1 MSNFDFLTYN
11 QNYSVFS
18 QLALQA
24 ELQYNK
30 NTVFASFAARKSLEQ
45 AVKWMYSVDGDL
57 HKPYDDSIQVLVH
70 EPSFINI
77 VPSNIRHDIQLVIKV
92 GNAGVH
98 DTLSVEKKYVLLSL
112 KALFNFLNWLDYTY
126 GSDYKQRTFSE
137 ESIPKNKVVVAVK
150 KMLKQEARHPEL
162 VSGPVL
168 TTDSDLRQNDRYAP
182 HDNEP
187 LEQFKAELNA
197 KDQTIEELKKQLAQ
211 ALASIQNNKENSS
224 NKPELKVEDLS
235 EFQTRK
241 MFIDEDLK
249 TLGWRIDQ
257 VQVAEEYKVDDME
270 SITGKTGYIDYALF
284 GRDGSPLAVVEAKK
298 TTKDPNVGKQQAVLY
313 ADCLERKFGR
323 RPFIFYTNGFETF
336 FWDDTQYAPRSVSMI
351 FSQGD
356 LQKLMDRRSLL
367 QDLNH
372 VKINTEISS
381 RPYQMKAIRSICAE
395 MEKRIRKFLLVMATG
410 TGKTR
415 TAISIVDVL
424 SRAHYVSNVLFLAD
438 RIQLVEQAYDAFRE
452 SCPDVTVCNLL
463 DTKDKEQNKGARIV
477 FSTYPTILNAI
488 DTEKNKDG
496 NRTFTPAHFDLI
508 IIDEAHRSIFK
519 KYRAIFEYFD
529 AYLVGLTATPRKDVE
544 KSTFEFF
551 ELQDDVPTD
560 VYEYETAVNAGFLVP
575 YHAIEKTSTFLDE
588 GITRENLSEEDLEK
602 IRREEEESEEP
613 FEEIPS
619 KAINEYVFN
628 EDTTRQVLEDLMTKG
643 IKTGG
648 DKLGKTIIFAYN
660 KNHAQHI
667 VDTFDKYWPEYK
679 GKMCQRIVCDDSKV
693 KATIKE
699 FKKSDSLLQIAVS
712 VDMLDTGVDIPE
724 VVNLVFYKKIRSKIK
739 FWQMIGRGTRLAPN
753 LLCTDETGS
762 YVGKKYFYIFD
773 YLRNFEFFREEKNG
787 IEGASGKSVS
797 ERIFAHK
804 CAIIKLLQDANN
816 CHPEHIDRLSASLD
830 SESTL
835 ATDSDLSQNDSGV
848 QHNEGTPHDGAGAAD
863 AFLSYREQLVR
874 EVLSQTNALNTK
886 LTPVHLVLKHVLK
899 FQNEKSFECL
909 TDEDV
914 INLTKY
920 IAPLVFN
927 EELDQYA
934 KGFDNFCYGIMEAQ
948 LSGESI
954 SIFRTKIKTV
964 AEKLLTKSSI
974 KAVRDHLPRLQLL
987 SVNSYY
993 EGLHVLDFE
1002 EIRKEI
1008 RDLAQ
1013 FAVDNSHID
1022 PIFVDYDDEIKAVEV
1037 PEDAKNPTPADNF
1050 EEYKKKVDAYLAE
1063 HMKDKAIN
1071 KLRTN
1076 EPLTKDDFE
1085 SLNHIFKE
1093 ELGSEKMFNEL
1104 SEGLSLG
1111 IFIRRATKMDKNAIN
1126 SYFAEF
1132 INDAAMNSMQIEFV
1146 QRLIDIIVEQGEI
1159 NMEALMKGRAPFD
1172 RPKFFTLFGSE
1183 AQNRIF
1189 AVIRSINTNARE
1201 AA

>member
-1 MSNFDFLTYN
+1 MANFDFLTYDK
-11 QNYSVFS
+11 NYSAFS
-18 QLALQA
+18 QLAIQA

-30 NTVFASFAARKSLEQ
+30 NTVFAAFAARKSLEQ

-70 EPSFINI
+70 ESSFVNT
-77 VPSNIRHDIQLVIKV
+77 VPSNIRHDMQLVIKV
-92 GNAGVH
+92 GNSGVH

-112 KALFNFLNWLDYTY
+112 KALFNFLNWVDYTY

-137 ESIPKNKVVVAVK
+137 NAIPKNKVVVAVK
-150 KMLKQEARHPEL
+150 KPSQDELKKYKDEI
-162 VSGPVL
+162 
-168 TTDSDLRQNDRYAP
+168 DSK
-182 HDNEP
+182 DN
-187 LEQFKAELNA
+187 
-197 KDQTIEELKKQLAQ
+197 TIEELKKQLAE
-211 ALASIQNNKENSS
+211 ALAAIQNNKVHPS

-257 VQVAEEYKVDDME
+257 VQVVEEYKVDDME
-270 SITGKTGYIDYALF
+270 GVPGKTGFIDYALF
-284 GRDGSPLAVVEAKK
+284 GKDGSPLAVIEAKK

-313 ADCLERKFGR
+313 ADCLMRKFGR

-336 FWDDTQYAPRSVSMI
+336 FWDDTQYTPRSVSMV
-351 FSQGD
+351 FAMSD

-367 QDLNH
+367 CDLNS
-372 VKINTEISS
+372 VKINTDISG
-381 RPYQMKAIRSICAE
+381 RPYQMKAIRSICSE
-395 MEKRIRKFLLVMATG
+395 MEKKLRKFLLVMATG

-452 SCPDVTVCNLL
+452 NCPDVTICNLL
-463 DTKDKEQNKGARIV
+463 NPKDKAENKGARIV

-508 IIDEAHRSIFK
+508 IVDEAHRSIFK
-519 KYRAIFEYFD
+519 KYRAIFDYFD
-529 AYLVGLTATPRKDVE
+529 AYLVGLTATPRRDVD

-560 VYEYETAVNAGFLVP
+560 VYEYETAVAANYLVP
-575 YHAIEKTSTFLDE
+575 YHTIEKTSTFLDE
-588 GITRENLSEEDLEK
+588 GINRDNLSDDDLEK
-602 IRREEEESEEP
+602 IRRQEEESEEP
-613 FEEIPS
+613 FEEIPP

-628 EDTTRQVLEDLMTKG
+628 VDTTRQVLEDLMNKG
-643 IKTGG
+643 IKTGGG

-667 VDTFDKYWPEYK
+667 VDTFDKFWPQYK

-739 FWQMIGRGTRLAPN
+739 FWQMIGRGTRLSPN
-753 LLCTDETGS
+753 LVCTDETGS

-787 IEGASGKSVS
+787 IDGACGKSLS

-804 CAIIKLLQDANN
+804 CVVIKLLQD
-816 CHPEHIDRLSASLD
+816 SSW
-830 SESTL
+830 
-835 ATDSDLSQNDSGV
+835 
-848 QHNEGTPHDGAGAAD
+848 AD
-863 AFLSYREQLVR
+863 QKFVDYRTQLVS
-874 EVLSQTNALNTK
+874 EVRSQINALNTN

-899 FQNEKSFECL
+899 FQNEKTFECL

-914 INLTKY
+914 INLSKY

-927 EELDQYA
+927 GELDQYA
-934 KGFDNFCYGIMEAQ
+934 KGFDNFCYGIMEAH
-948 LSGESI
+948 LSEQSI
-954 SIFRTKIKTV
+954 NLYRSKIKTV
-964 AEKLLTKSSI
+964 AEKLLQKTSI
-974 KAVRDHLPRLQLL
+974 KVVRDNLPRIQLL
-987 SVNSYY
+987 AVNSYY
-993 EGLHVLDFE
+993 EGLNVIDYE

-1008 RDLAQ
+1008 RELAQ
-1013 FAVDNSHID
+1013 FVVESTPN
-1022 PIFVDYDDEIKAVEV
+1022 PIFVDYDDTVKDIDV
-1037 PEDAKNPTPADNF
+1037 PAGSENPSPADNF
-1050 EEYKKKVDAYLAE
+1050 EEYKKKVEAYLCE
-1063 HMKDKAIN
+1063 HMKDEAIN

-1076 EPLTKDDFE
+1076 QPLTKDDFE
-1085 SLNHIFKE
+1085 SLNRIFKE
-1093 ELGSEKMFNEL
+1093 ELGSEKMFNQL
-1104 SEGLSLG
+1104 SEGKSLG
-1111 IFIRRATKMDKNAIN
+1111 VFIRRATKMDKDSIN
-1126 SYFAEF
+1126 DFFAEF
-1132 INDAAMNSMQIEFV
+1132 INDANMNNMQIEFV
-1146 QRLIDIIVEQGEI
+1146 QRLINIIVEQGEI

-1172 RPKFFTLFGSE
+1172 RPKFFTLFGAEVQS
-1183 AQNRIF
+1183 RMF
-1189 AVIRSINTNARE
+1189 AIIKSINMNAKDV
-1201 AA
+1201 A

>member
-1 MSNFDFLTYN
+1 MANFDFLTYDT
-11 QNYSVFS
+11 NYFAFS
-18 QLALQA
+18 QMAIQA

-30 NTVFASFAARKSLEQ
+30 NTVFAAFAARKSLEQ
-45 AVKWMYSVDGDL
+45 AVKWMYSVDPDL

-70 EPSFINI
+70 ESSFVNA

-92 GNAGVH
+92 GNSGVH
-98 DTLSVEKKYVLLSL
+98 DTLAVEKKYVLLSL

-137 ESIPKNKVVVAVK
+137 DAIPKNKVVVLVK
-150 KMLKQEARHPEL
+150 KTPKQVRGDSEVQGTNEGHAEL
-162 VSGPVL
+162 VSA
-168 TTDSDLRQNDRYAP
+168 SF
-182 HDNEP
+182 
-187 LEQFKAELNA
+187 EQYKAELES
-197 KDQTIEELKKQLAQ
+197 KDNTIEELKKQLAQ
-211 ALASIQNNKENSS
+211 ALSSIQNNKDHPS

-257 VQVAEEYKVDDME
+257 VQVVEEYKVDDME
-270 SITGKTGYIDYALF
+270 GIPGKTGYIDYVLF
-284 GRDGSPLAVVEAKK
+284 GKDGAPLAVVEAKK

-313 ADCLERKFGR
+313 ADCLERKFNR

-336 FWDDTQYAPRSVSMI
+336 FWDDNQYAPRSVSMI
-351 FSQGD
+351 FAMAD
-356 LQKLMDRRSLL
+356 LQKLMDRRNLL
-367 QDLNH
+367 CDLNS
-372 VKINTEISS
+372 VKINTEISG

-395 MEKRIRKFLLVMATG
+395 MEKKIRKFLLVMATG

-452 SCPDVTVCNLL
+452 NCPDITVCNLL
-463 DTKDKEQNKGARIV
+463 DAKDKAENKGARIV

-529 AYLVGLTATPRKDVE
+529 AYLVGLTATPRRDVD

-560 VYEYETAVNAGFLVP
+560 VYEYETAVAADYLVP

-588 GITRENLSEEDLEK
+588 GINKDNLSEEDLEK
-602 IRREEEESEEP
+602 VRRQEEESEEP
-613 FEEIPS
+613 FEEIPP

-648 DKLGKTIIFAYN
+648 GDKLGKTIIFAYN

-667 VDTFDKYWPEYK
+667 VDTFDKFWPQYK

-693 KATIKE
+693 KSTIKE
-699 FKKSDSLLQIAVS
+699 FKKSDSQLQIAVS

-753 LLCTDETGS
+753 LVCTDETGS

-804 CAIIKLLQDANN
+804 CAVIKLLQDSKNL
-816 CHPEHIDRLSASLD
+816 CHSKLD
-830 SESTL
+830 SES
-835 ATDSDLSQNDSGV
+835 QNL
-848 QHNEGTPHDGAGAAD
+848 
-863 AFLSYREQLVR
+863 FLTYRNQLVN
-874 EVLSQTNALNTK
+874 EVHAQISALNTS

-899 FQNEKSFECL
+899 FQNIKSFECL
-909 TDEDV
+909 TDEDMM
-914 INLTKY
+914 NLTKY

-934 KGFDNFCYGIMEAQ
+934 KGFDNFCYGIMELQ
-948 LSGESI
+948 LSEQPIDLYRS
-954 SIFRTKIKTV
+954 KIKAV
-964 AEKLLTKSSI
+964 AEKLLKKTSI
-974 KAVRDHLPRLQLL
+974 KVVRDNLPRLQLL

-993 EGLHVLDFE
+993 DSLNVLDYE

-1013 FAVDNSHID
+1013 FTVENGHEPLFIDFDDKVKTVD
-1022 PIFVDYDDEIKAVEV
+1022 V
-1037 PEDAKNPTPADNF
+1037 PGGTANPTPADNF
-1050 EEYKKKVDAYLAE
+1050 EEYKKKVDAYLSE
-1063 HMKDKAIN
+1063 HMKDEAIN

-1076 EPLTKDDFE
+1076 QPLTKNDFE
-1085 SLNHIFKE
+1085 NLNHIFKE
-1093 ELGSEKMFNEL
+1093 ELGNEKMFDQI
-1104 SEGLSLG
+1104 SEGKSLG
-1111 IFIRRATKMDKNAIN
+1111 VFIRWATKMDKNSIN
-1126 SYFAEF
+1126 DYFAEF
-1132 INDAAMNSMQIEFV
+1132 INDANMNNMQIEFV
-1146 QRLIDIIVEQGEI
+1146 QRLINIIVEQGEI
-1159 NMEALMKGRAPFD
+1159 NMDALMKGRAPFD
-1172 RPKFFTLFGSE
+1172 RPKFFMLFGKE

-1189 AVIRSINTNARE
+1189 DVVRNINMNARDV
-1201 AA
+1201 A

>member
-1 MSNFDFLTYN
+1 MANFDFLAYDK
-11 QNYSVFS
+11 NYSAFS
-18 QLALQA
+18 QLAVQA

-30 NTVFASFAARKSLEQ
+30 NTVFAAFAARKSLEQ
-45 AVKWMYSVDGDL
+45 AVKWMYSVDPDL

-70 EPSFINI
+70 ESTFVNA
-77 VPSNIRHDIQLVIKV
+77 VPSNIRHDMQLVIKV
-92 GNAGVH
+92 GNSGVH

-112 KALFNFLNWLDYTY
+112 KALFNFLTWLDYTY
-126 GSDYKQRTFSE
+126 GSDYKQRTFDE
-137 ESIPKNKVVVAVK
+137 NAIPKNKVVVAVK
-150 KMLKQEARHPEL
+150 KPSQDEVKKYKEEL
-162 VSGPVL
+162 ESK
-168 TTDSDLRQNDRYAP
+168 
-182 HDNEP
+182 DN
-187 LEQFKAELNA
+187 
-197 KDQTIEELKKQLAQ
+197 TIEELKKQLAQ
-211 ALASIQNNKENSS
+211 ALSSIQKNKDNPST
-224 NKPELKVEDLS
+224 KPELKVEDLS

-257 VQVAEEYKVDDME
+257 VQVVEEYKVDDME
-270 SITGKTGYIDYALF
+270 AIPGKTGYIDYALF
-284 GRDGSPLAVVEAKK
+284 GKDGSPLAVVEAKK
-298 TTKDPNVGKQQAVLY
+298 TTKDPNVGKQQASLY

-351 FSQGD
+351 FAMDD
-356 LQKLMDRRSLL
+356 LQKLMDRRNLL
-367 QDLNH
+367 CDLNSI
-372 VKINTEISS
+372 KINTEISG

-395 MEKRIRKFLLVMATG
+395 IEKKIRKFLLVMATG

-424 SRAHYVSNVLFLAD
+424 SRAHYISNVLFLAD

-452 SCPDVTVCNLL
+452 NCPDVTVCNLL
-463 DTKDKEQNKGARIV
+463 DVKDKAENKGARIV

-529 AYLVGLTATPRKDVE
+529 SYLVGLTATPRRDVD

-560 VYEYETAVNAGFLVP
+560 VYEYETAVKAGFLVP

-588 GITRENLSEEDLEK
+588 GINKDNLSDEDLEK
-602 IRREEEESEEP
+602 IRRQEEESEEP
-613 FEEIPS
+613 FEEIPP

-648 DKLGKTIIFAYN
+648 GDKIGKTIIFAYN
-660 KNHAQHI
+660 KKHAQHI
-667 VDTFDKYWPEYK
+667 VDTFDKFWPQYK

-693 KATIKE
+693 KSTIKE
-699 FKKSDSLLQIAVS
+699 FKKTDSQLQIAVS

-753 LLCTDETGS
+753 LECHDETGS

-787 IEGASGKSVS
+787 IEGASGKSLS

-804 CAIIKLLQDANN
+804 CSIIKLLQDSAWADQRF
-816 CHPEHIDRLSASLD
+816 ID
-830 SESTL
+830 
-835 ATDSDLSQNDSGV
+835 
-848 QHNEGTPHDGAGAAD
+848 
-863 AFLSYREQLVR
+863 YRAMLVD
-874 EVLSQTNALNTK
+874 EVLEQINALNTK
-886 LTPVHLVLKHVLK
+886 LTPVHLVLRHVLK

-909 TDEDV
+909 SDED
-914 INLTKY
+914 ISNLSKY

-927 EELDQYA
+927 GELDQYA

-948 LSGESI
+948 LGSQPI
-954 SIFRTKIKTV
+954 NAFRTKIKAV
-964 AEKLLTKSSI
+964 AEKLLTKTSI

-993 EGLHVLDFE
+993 DGLNVLDYE
-1002 EIRKEI
+1002 EIRNEI

-1013 FAVDNSHID
+1013 FSVDNPHD
-1022 PIFVDYDDEIKAVEV
+1022 PLFVDYGDTIKPVDV
-1037 PEDAKNPTPADNF
+1037 PEGTPNPTPADKF
-1050 EEYKKKVDAYLAE
+1050 EEYKKKVDAYLSE
-1063 HMKDKAIN
+1063 HMKDDAIN

-1076 EPLTKDDFE
+1076 RPLTNDDIE
-1085 SLNHIFKE
+1085 RLNRIFKK
-1093 ELGSEKMFNEL
+1093 ELGDEKMFYEL
-1104 SEGLSLG
+1104 SEGKSLG
-1111 IFIRRATKMDKNAIN
+1111 VFIRRVTKMDKDVIN
-1126 SYFAEF
+1126 DCFAEF
-1132 INDAAMNSMQIEFV
+1132 INDSKMNSMQIEFV
-1146 QRLIDIIVEQGEI
+1146 QRLINIIIEQGEI
-1159 NMEALMKGRAPFD
+1159 NTDSLMTGKLPFD
-1172 RPKFFTLFGSE
+1172 RPRITALFGIE
-1183 AQNRIF
+1183 AQKRIY
-1189 AVIRSINTNARE
+1189 ALVSSINNNARNV
-1201 AA
+1201 A

>member
-1 MSNFDFLTYN
+1 MANFDFLAYDK
-11 QNYSVFS
+11 NYAAFS
-18 QLALQA
+18 QMAVQA

-30 NTVFASFAARKSLEQ
+30 NTVFAAFAARKSLEQ

-57 HKPYDDSIQVLVH
+57 RKPYDDSIQVLVH
-70 EPSFINI
+70 ESTFVNA
-77 VPSNIRHDIQLVIKV
+77 VPSNIRHDMQLVIKV
-92 GNAGVH
+92 GNSGVH
-98 DTLSVEKKYVLLSL
+98 DTLAVEKKYVLLSL

-137 ESIPKNKVVVAVK
+137 DAIPKNKVVIPVK
-150 KMLKQEARHPEL
+150 KPSQDEVKKYKEEIE
-162 VSGPVL
+162 SK
-168 TTDSDLRQNDRYAP
+168 
-182 HDNEP
+182 DN
-187 LEQFKAELNA
+187 
-197 KDQTIEELKKQLAQ
+197 TIEELKKQLAE
-211 ALASIQNNKENSS
+211 ALASIKDNKEHPSS
-224 NKPELKVEDLS
+224 KPELKVEDLS

-249 TLGWRIDQ
+249 TLGWRIDG
-257 VQVAEEYKVDDME
+257 VQVVEEYKVDDME
-270 SITGKTGYIDYALF
+270 GVPGKTGYIDYALF
-284 GRDGSPLAVVEAKK
+284 GKDGSPLAVIEAKK

-313 ADCLERKFGR
+313 ADCLERKYGR

-336 FWDDTQYAPRSVSMI
+336 FWDDTQYAPRSVSMV
-351 FSQGD
+351 FSMAD
-356 LQKLMDRRSLL
+356 LQKLMDRRNLL
-367 QDLNH
+367 LDLNS
-372 VKINTEISS
+372 VQINLDISG

-395 MEKRIRKFLLVMATG
+395 MEKKIRKFLLVMATG

-424 SRAHYVSNVLFLAD
+424 SRGHYISNVLFLAD

-452 SCPDVTVCNLL
+452 NCPDVTVCNLL
-463 DTKDKEQNKGARIV
+463 DVKDKAENKGARIV

-529 AYLVGLTATPRKDVE
+529 SYLVGLTATPRRDVD

-560 VYEYETAVNAGFLVP
+560 VYEYETAVSANYLVP
-575 YHAIEKTSTFLDE
+575 YYAIEKTSTFLDE
-588 GITRENLSEEDLEK
+588 GINRDNLSDEDLEK
-602 IRREEEESEEP
+602 IRRQEEESEEP
-613 FEEIPS
+613 FEEIPP

-648 DKLGKTIIFAYN
+648 GDKLGKTIVFAYN

-667 VDTFDKYWPEYK
+667 VDTFDKYWPQYK

-693 KATIKE
+693 KSTIKE
-699 FKKSDSLLQIAVS
+699 FKKSDSQLQIAVS

-739 FWQMIGRGTRLAPN
+739 FWQMIGRGTRLSPN
-753 LLCTDETGS
+753 LVCTDETGS

-787 IEGASGKSVS
+787 IEGNSSKSLS

-804 CAIIKLLQDANN
+804 CSVIKLLQDSAWADQKF
-816 CHPEHIDRLSASLD
+816 ID
-830 SESTL
+830 
-835 ATDSDLSQNDSGV
+835 
-848 QHNEGTPHDGAGAAD
+848 
-863 AFLSYREQLVR
+863 YREQLVS
-874 EVLSQTNALNTK
+874 EVLAQTNALNQK
-886 LTPVHLVLKHVLK
+886 ITPVHLVLKHVLK

-909 TDEDV
+909 TDEEV
-914 INLTKY
+914 INLSKH

-927 EELDQYA
+927 GELDQYA
-934 KGFDNFCYGIMEAQ
+934 KGFDNFCYGIMEAH
-948 LSGESI
+948 LSKQPINTYRS
-954 SIFRTKIKTV
+954 KIKAV
-964 AEKLLTKSSI
+964 AEKLLQKTSI
-974 KAVRDHLPRLQLL
+974 KVVRDNLPRLQRLA
-987 SVNSYY
+987 VNDYY
-993 EGLHVLDFE
+993 DGLNVLDYE

-1008 RDLAQ
+1008 RDLVQ
-1013 FAVDNSHID
+1013 FSVDNSRVD
-1022 PIFVDYDDEIKAVEV
+1022 PIFVDFDDTVKPVDV
-1037 PEDAKNPTPADNF
+1037 PDGTPNPTPADNF
-1050 EEYKKKVDAYLAE
+1050 EEYKKKVDAYLSE
-1063 HMKDKAIN
+1063 HMKDEAIN

-1076 EPLTKDDFE
+1076 QPLTKDDFD

-1093 ELGSEKMFNEL
+1093 ELGDEKMFDQL
-1104 SEGLSLG
+1104 SNGKSLG
-1111 IFIRRATKMDKNAIN
+1111 VFIRWATKMDKDSIN
-1126 SYFAEF
+1126 DYFAEF
-1132 INDAAMNSMQIEFV
+1132 INDSNMNSMQIEFV
-1146 QRLIDIIVEQGEI
+1146 QRLIDIIIEQGEI

-1172 RPKFFTLFGSE
+1172 RPKFFTLFGKD
-1183 AQNRIF
+1183 AQSRIY
-1189 AVIRSINTNARE
+1189 ALVRNLNLNAKDV
-1201 AA
+1201 A

>member
-1 MSNFDFLTYN
+1 MANFDFLTYDK
-11 QNYSVFS
+11 NYSAFS
-18 QLALQA
+18 QMAIQA

-30 NTVFASFAARKSLEQ
+30 NTVFAAFAARKSLEQ
-45 AVKWMYSVDGDL
+45 AVKWMYSVDPDL

-70 EPSFINI
+70 ESSFVNA

-92 GNAGVH
+92 GNSGVH

-126 GSDYKQRTFSE
+126 GSDYKQSIFSE
-137 ESIPKNKVVVAVK
+137 DAIPKNKVVVAIK
-150 KMLKQEARHPEL
+150 KPSQDEL
-162 VSGPVL
+162 QKYKDEI
-168 TTDSDLRQNDRYAP
+168 DSK
-182 HDNEP
+182 DN
-187 LEQFKAELNA
+187 
-197 KDQTIEELKKQLAQ
+197 TIEELKKQLAQ
-211 ALASIQNNKENSS
+211 ALASIQNNKVHPS
-224 NKPELKVEDLS
+224 NKPDLKVEDLS

-257 VQVAEEYKVDDME
+257 VQVVEEYKVDDME
-270 SITGKTGYIDYALF
+270 GIPGKTGYIDYVLF
-284 GRDGSPLAVVEAKK
+284 GKDGAPLAVVEAKK

-313 ADCLERKFGR
+313 ADCLERKFNR

-336 FWDDTQYAPRSVSMI
+336 FWDDNQYAPRSVSMI
-351 FSQGD
+351 FAMAD
-356 LQKLMDRRSLL
+356 LQKLMDRRNLL
-367 QDLNH
+367 CDLNS
-372 VKINTEISS
+372 VKINTEISG

-395 MEKRIRKFLLVMATG
+395 MEKKIRKFLLVMATG

-452 SCPDVTVCNLL
+452 NCPDVTVCNLL
-463 DTKDKEQNKGARIV
+463 DAKDKAENKGARIV

-519 KYRAIFEYFD
+519 KYRTIFEYFD
-529 AYLVGLTATPRKDVE
+529 AYLVGLTATPRRDVD

-560 VYEYETAVNAGFLVP
+560 VYEYETAVAANYLVP

-588 GITRENLSEEDLEK
+588 GINKDNLSEEDLEK
-602 IRREEEESEEP
+602 VRQQEEESEEP
-613 FEEIPS
+613 FEEIPP

-648 DKLGKTIIFAYN
+648 GDKLGKTIIFAYN

-667 VDTFDKYWPEYK
+667 VDTFDKFWPQYK

-693 KATIKE
+693 KSTIKE
-699 FKKSDSLLQIAVS
+699 FKKSDSQLQIAVS

-753 LLCTDETGS
+753 LVCTDETGS

-804 CAIIKLLQDANN
+804 CSVIKLLQD
-816 CHPEHIDRLSASLD
+816 SAWADQKFLD
-830 SESTL
+830 
-835 ATDSDLSQNDSGV
+835 
-848 QHNEGTPHDGAGAAD
+848 
-863 AFLSYREQLVR
+863 YRDQLVS
-874 EVLSQTNALNTK
+874 EVHAQISALNTS

-914 INLTKY
+914 MNLTKY

-927 EELDQYA
+927 GELDQYA

-948 LSGESI
+948 LSEQPINLYRS
-954 SIFRTKIKTV
+954 KIKAV
-964 AEKLLTKSSI
+964 AEKLLTKTSI
-974 KAVRDHLPRLQLL
+974 KTVRDHLPRLQHL
-987 SVNSYY
+987 SVSSYY
-993 EGLHVLDFE
+993 DGLNVLDYE

-1008 RDLAQ
+1008 RELAQ
-1013 FAVDNSHID
+1013 FTVENGHEPLFI
-1022 PIFVDYDDEIKAVEV
+1022 DYDDTVTTVDV
-1037 PEDAKNPTPADNF
+1037 PGGTANPTPADNF
-1050 EEYKKKVDAYLAE
+1050 EEYKKKVDAYLSE
-1063 HMKDKAIN
+1063 HMKDEAIN

-1076 EPLTKDDFE
+1076 QPLTKDDFD

-1093 ELGSEKMFNEL
+1093 ELGNEKMFDQL
-1104 SEGLSLG
+1104 SEGKSLG
-1111 IFIRRATKMDKNAIN
+1111 IFIRWATKMDKDSIN
-1126 SYFAEF
+1126 DYFAEF
-1132 INDAAMNSMQIEFV
+1132 INDANMNSMQIEFV
-1146 QRLIDIIVEQGEI
+1146 QRLINIIVEQGEI
-1159 NMEALMKGRAPFD
+1159 NMDALMKGRAPFD
-1172 RPKFFTLFGSE
+1172 RPKFFMLFGKE

-1189 AVIRSINTNARE
+1189 AVVRSINMNARE
-1201 AA
+1201 VA

>member
-1 MSNFDFLTYN
+1 MANFDFLTYDK
-11 QNYSVFS
+11 NYSAFS
-18 QLALQA
+18 QMAIQA

-30 NTVFASFAARKSLEQ
+30 NTVFSAFAARKSLEQ
-45 AVKWMYSVDGDL
+45 AVKWMYSVDPDL

-70 EPSFINI
+70 ESSFVNA

-92 GNAGVH
+92 GNSGVH

-126 GSDYKQRTFSE
+126 GADYKQRTFSE
-137 ESIPKNKVVVAVK
+137 DAIPKNKVVVAVK
-150 KMLKQEARHPEL
+150 KPSQDEL
-162 VSGPVL
+162 QKYKDEI
-168 TTDSDLRQNDRYAP
+168 DSK
-182 HDNEP
+182 DN
-187 LEQFKAELNA
+187 
-197 KDQTIEELKKQLAQ
+197 TIEELKKQLAQ
-211 ALASIQNNKENSS
+211 ALASIQNNKTHPSS
-224 NKPELKVEDLS
+224 KPDLKVEDLS

-257 VQVAEEYKVDDME
+257 VQVVEEYKVDDME
-270 SITGKTGYIDYALF
+270 GIPGKTGYIDYVLF
-284 GRDGSPLAVVEAKK
+284 GKDGAPLAVVEAKK

-313 ADCLERKFGR
+313 ADCLERKFNR

-336 FWDDTQYAPRSVSMI
+336 FWDDSQYAPRSVSMI
-351 FSQGD
+351 FAMAD
-356 LQKLMDRRSLL
+356 LQKLMDRRNLL
-367 QDLNH
+367 CDLNS
-372 VKINTEISS
+372 VKINTEISG

-395 MEKRIRKFLLVMATG
+395 MEKKIRKFLLVMATG

-452 SCPDVTVCNLL
+452 NCPDVTVCNLL
-463 DTKDKEQNKGARIV
+463 DAKDKAENKGARIV

-529 AYLVGLTATPRKDVE
+529 AYLVGLTATPRRDVD

-560 VYEYETAVNAGFLVP
+560 VYEYETAVAANYLVP

-588 GITRENLSEEDLEK
+588 GINKDNLSEEDLEK
-602 IRREEEESEEP
+602 VRRQEEESEEP
-613 FEEIPS
+613 FEEIPP

-648 DKLGKTIIFAYN
+648 GDKLGKTIIFAYN

-667 VDTFDKYWPEYK
+667 VDTFDKFWPQYK

-693 KATIKE
+693 KSTIKE
-699 FKKSDSLLQIAVS
+699 FKKSDSQLQIAVS

-753 LLCTDETGS
+753 LVCTDETGS
-762 YVGKKYFYIFD
+762 YLGKKYFYIFD

-804 CAIIKLLQDANN
+804 CSVIKLLQD
-816 CHPEHIDRLSASLD
+816 SAWADQKFLD
-830 SESTL
+830 
-835 ATDSDLSQNDSGV
+835 
-848 QHNEGTPHDGAGAAD
+848 
-863 AFLSYREQLVR
+863 YRDQLVN
-874 EVLSQTNALNTK
+874 EVHAQVSALNTK

-914 INLTKY
+914 MNLTKY

-927 EELDQYA
+927 GKLDQYA
-934 KGFDNFCYGIMEAQ
+934 KGFDNFCYGIMELQ
-948 LSGESI
+948 LSEQPIDLYRS
-954 SIFRTKIKTV
+954 KIKAV
-964 AEKLLTKSSI
+964 AEKLLKKTSI
-974 KAVRDHLPRLQLL
+974 KVVRDNLPRLQFL

-993 EGLHVLDFE
+993 DSLNVLDYE

-1013 FAVDNSHID
+1013 FTVENGHEPLFIDFDDKVKTVD
-1022 PIFVDYDDEIKAVEV
+1022 VTGGTA
-1037 PEDAKNPTPADNF
+1037 NPTPADNF
-1050 EEYKKKVDAYLAE
+1050 EEYKKKVDTYLSE
-1063 HMKDKAIN
+1063 HMKDEAIN

-1076 EPLTKDDFE
+1076 QPLTKDDFD

-1093 ELGSEKMFNEL
+1093 ELGDEKMFDQL
-1104 SEGLSLG
+1104 SEGKSLG
-1111 IFIRRATKMDKNAIN
+1111 VFIRWATKMDKDSIN
-1126 SYFAEF
+1126 DYFAEF
-1132 INDAAMNSMQIEFV
+1132 INDANMNSMQIEFV
-1146 QRLIDIIVEQGEI
+1146 QRLINIIVEQGEI
-1159 NMEALMKGRAPFD
+1159 NMDALMKGRAPFD
-1172 RPKFFTLFGSE
+1172 RPKFFMLFGKE

-1189 AVIRSINTNARE
+1189 AVVRNINMNAQDV
-1201 AA
+1201 A

>member
-1 MSNFDFLTYN
+1 MANFDFLTYDK
-11 QNYSVFS
+11 NYSAFS
-18 QLALQA
+18 QMAIQA

-30 NTVFASFAARKSLEQ
+30 NTVFAAFAARKSLEQ
-45 AVKWMYSVDGDL
+45 AVKWMYSVDPEL
-57 HKPYDDSIQVLVH
+57 HKPYDDSLKALLY
-70 EPSFINI
+70 EPTFINT
-77 VPSNIRHDIQLVIKV
+77 VPSNIRNDIQLVRKI
-92 GNAGVH
+92 GNSGVH
-98 DTLSVEKKYVLLSL
+98 DTYVIEKKYVLLSL

-137 ESIPKNKVVVAVK
+137 DAIPKNKVVVAIK
-150 KMLKQEARHPEL
+150 KPSQDEL
-162 VSGPVL
+162 QKYKDEIESK
-168 TTDSDLRQNDRYAP
+168 
-182 HDNEP
+182 DN
-187 LEQFKAELNA
+187 
-197 KDQTIEELKKQLAQ
+197 TIEELKKQLAE
-211 ALASIQNNKENSS
+211 AISSIQNNKDHPS
-224 NKPELKVEDLS
+224 NKPELKIEDLS
-235 EFQTRK
+235 EFKTRK

-257 VQVAEEYKVDDME
+257 VQVVEEYKVDDME
-270 SITGKTGYIDYALF
+270 GIPGKTGYIDYALF
-284 GRDGSPLAVVEAKK
+284 GKDGSPLAVVEAKK
-298 TTKDPNVGKQQAVLY
+298 TTKDPNIGKQQAVLY

-336 FWDDTQYAPRSVSMI
+336 FWDDSQYVPRSVSMI
-351 FSQGD
+351 FAMAD
-356 LQKLMDRRSLL
+356 LQKLMDRRNLL
-367 QDLNH
+367 VDLNH
-372 VKINTEISS
+372 VKINTDISG

-424 SRAHYVSNVLFLAD
+424 SRGHYVSNVLFLAD

-452 SCPDVTVCNLL
+452 NCPDVTVCNLL
-463 DTKDKEQNKGARIV
+463 DAKDKAENKGARIV

-529 AYLVGLTATPRKDVE
+529 AYLVGLTATPRRDVD

-560 VYEYETAVNAGFLVP
+560 VYEYETAVAAKYLVP

-588 GITRENLSEEDLEK
+588 GINKENLSDDDLEK
-602 IRREEEESEEP
+602 VRRQEEESEEP
-613 FEEIPS
+613 FEEIPPR
-619 KAINEYVFN
+619 AINEYVFN

-643 IKTGG
+643 IRTGG

-667 VDTFDKYWPEYK
+667 VDTFDKYWPQYK
-679 GKMCQRIVCDDSKV
+679 GKMCQRIVCDDTKV
-693 KATIKE
+693 KSTIKE
-699 FKKSDSLLQIAVS
+699 FKKSDSQLQIAVS

-753 LLCTDETGS
+753 LVCTDETGS

-804 CAIIKLLQDANN
+804 CSVIKLLQDSAWADQKF
-816 CHPEHIDRLSASLD
+816 ID
-830 SESTL
+830 
-835 ATDSDLSQNDSGV
+835 
-848 QHNEGTPHDGAGAAD
+848 
-863 AFLSYREQLVR
+863 YRDQLVR
-874 EVLSQTNALNTK
+874 EVHAQISALNTK

-899 FQNEKSFECL
+899 FQNEKNFECL

-914 INLTKY
+914 MNLTKH

-927 EELDQYA
+927 GELDQYA
-934 KGFDNFCYGIMEAQ
+934 KGFDNFCYGIMELQ
-948 LSGESI
+948 LSEQPINLYRS
-954 SIFRTKIKTV
+954 KIKAV
-964 AEKLLTKSSI
+964 AEKLLSKTSI
-974 KAVRDHLPRLQLL
+974 KAVRDHLPRLQHL
-987 SVNSYY
+987 SVSSYY
-993 EGLHVLDFE
+993 DGLNVLDYE

-1013 FAVDNSHID
+1013 FSVDTGHD
-1022 PIFVDYDDEIKAVEV
+1022 PIFVDYDDKVTNVDV
-1037 PEDAKNPTPADNF
+1037 PAGAQNPTPADNF
-1050 EEYKKKVDAYLAE
+1050 EEYKKKVDAYLSE
-1063 HMKDKAIN
+1063 HMKDEAIN

-1076 EPLTKDDFE
+1076 QPLTKDDFE

-1093 ELGSEKMFNEL
+1093 ELGNEKMFNEL
-1104 SEGLSLG
+1104 SEGRSLG
-1111 IFIRRATKMDKNAIN
+1111 IFIRWATKMDKDAIN
-1126 SYFAEF
+1126 DYFAEF
-1132 INDAAMNSMQIEFV
+1132 INDANMNSMQIEFV
-1146 QRLIDIIVEQGEI
+1146 QRLINIIVEQGEI
-1159 NMEALMKGRAPFD
+1159 NMDALMKGRAPFD
-1172 RPKFFTLFGSE
+1172 RPKFFTLFGTE

-1189 AVIRSINTNARE
+1189 AVVRSINMNARE
-1201 AA
+1201 VA